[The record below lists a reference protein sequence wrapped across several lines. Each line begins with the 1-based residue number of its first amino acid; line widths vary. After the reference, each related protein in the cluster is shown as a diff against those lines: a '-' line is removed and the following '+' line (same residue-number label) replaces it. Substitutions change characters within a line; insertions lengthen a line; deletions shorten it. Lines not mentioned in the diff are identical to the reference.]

1 MRQALAAGLTRAER
15 RGLAASVQSLSMQLP
30 RAIGPLL
37 GGALFHA
44 GYLALPFYLGAA
56 LQLGYLLLFV
66 VFFRDTE
73 AARARPSRRRI
84 SAQHP
89 IARRLRLAVRPD
101 QPHRAHAPRDR
112 RGHRVNAT

>member
-1 MRQALAAGLTRAER
+1 MAAAMIPGRQPLACNSVTSDRVSGVLPAPPTVMLPTTTTGTGKR
-15 RGLAASVQSLSMQLP
+15 RGLASSVQNLSMQLP

-73 AARARPSRRRI
+73 AARAPGRHG
-84 SAQHP
+84 A
-89 IARRLRLAVRPD
+89 
-101 QPHRAHAPRDR
+101 
-112 RGHRVNAT
+112 G

>member
-1 MRQALAAGLTRAER
+1 MLVAMPLVPWFWGAMALYVARGGSNRGTSGVRQALAAGLTRAER
-15 RGLAASVQSLSMQLP
+15 RGLASSVQNLSMQLP

-73 AARARPSRRRI
+73 AARAPGRHG
-84 SAQHP
+84 A
-89 IARRLRLAVRPD
+89 
-101 QPHRAHAPRDR
+101 
-112 RGHRVNAT
+112 G